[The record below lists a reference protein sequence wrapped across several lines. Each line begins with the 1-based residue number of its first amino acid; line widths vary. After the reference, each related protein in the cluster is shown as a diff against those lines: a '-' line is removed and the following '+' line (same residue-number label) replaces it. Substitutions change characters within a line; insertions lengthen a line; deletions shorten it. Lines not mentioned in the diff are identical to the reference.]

1 MSSSEKIRGLLCGIS
16 QTIAHEEAF
25 QGNTSASAGLPLAK
39 IYTASANKGEVAG
52 EYPFTRGVTSNM
64 YHDGHWV
71 MGMYSGYGSPTE
83 TKKRF
88 KLLLEAG
95 QTGLSVA
102 LDLPTQTGVDSD
114 DPLAKGEVGK
124 VGVALNSVDDM
135 IAMLDGL
142 PLENLRQ
149 MRTTANA
156 ISPIFTAFTLVAME
170 ELGIDPSSFKLLLQ
184 NDPLKEFTSR
194 GTWIFPPA
202 ASIKFSVDVIEY
214 FQEYYPSWQ
223 PIQFCGYHIRD
234 AGGTATQEVGV
245 SILNGLAYLDAAE
258 ARGVDISKISPTL
271 FTFLAASVDIFEE
284 AAKFRAT
291 RRLWAKILHERYGV
305 PEEAATIRIFSY
317 TLGGALTAQEP
328 HNNIA
333 RIAYE
338 ALAAVLGGTQTLA
351 TSSWDEALSLPS
363 EDAAHL
369 SLRIQQIIGAE
380 AGAAKVVDPLGGSY
394 YVENLT
400 DRLEAEIAAYV
411 VELIDAGGAVKGI
424 EDGSISAQLGESAYR
439 EYRDIAEGR
448 KLLVGVNYKT
458 RAAES
463 NALPVATPAFP
474 DATDEAMASLAAT
487 REKRIPERVD
497 GALLAVELAA
507 RNDENTIPAIIEAA
521 RARAT
526 IGEICTTLA
535 KVWGRHPVSQE
546 SI

>member
-1 MSSSEKIRGLLCGIS
+1 MSSTELTRNLLRGIS
-16 QTIAHEEAF
+16 ANLVREEAF
-25 QGNTSASAGLPLAK
+25 QGNTSSSARLPLSR
-39 IYTASANKGEVAG
+39 IYTDAGNATPAAG
-52 EYPFTRGVTSNM
+52 EYPFTRGVTRNM

-102 LDLPTQTGVDSD
+102 LDLPTQTGIDSD
-114 DPLAKGEVGK
+114 DPLARGEVGK

-142 PLENLRQ
+142 PLENLKQ

-170 ELGIDPSSFKLLLQ
+170 ELGIDPAAFKLLLQ

-202 ASIKFSVDVIEY
+202 ASIKFSVDVIEH
-214 FQEYYPSWQ
+214 FQHNYPDWQ
-223 PIQFCGYHIRD
+223 PIQFCGYHVRD
-234 AGGTATQEVGV
+234 AGGTAVQEVGV

-258 ARGVDISKISPTL
+258 ARGVDIGKVAPTL
-271 FTFLAASVDIFEE
+271 FTFLAAGVDIFEE

-305 PEEAATIRIFSY
+305 PAGDATIRIFAY
-317 TLGGALTAQEP
+317 TLGGALTAREP

-363 EDAAHL
+363 EEAAHL

-400 DRLEAEIAAYV
+400 DRLEAEIAAHV
-411 VELIDAGGAVKGI
+411 VELLDAGGAVRGI

-439 EYRDIAEGR
+439 EYRDIAEGK
-448 KLLVGVNYKT
+448 KLVVGVNYKT
-458 RAAES
+458 RADAGDE
-463 NALPVATPAFP
+463 LPVATPAFP
-474 DATDEAMASLAAT
+474 DATDEALASLAAT
-487 REKRIPERVD
+487 RGKRDPEAVAQ
-497 GALLAVELAA
+497 GLQALEQAA
-507 RNDENTIPAIIEAA
+507 RDDENTIPAIIEAA

-526 IGEICTTLA
+526 IGEICSALA
-535 KVWGRHPVSQE
+535 SVWGRHEVSTQ
-546 SI
+546 SL